1 LNNQQKYF
9 YIGVDLS
16 TTNTGIVV
24 LSNSG
29 GLLDFKLISPENKD
43 IKERAYIVSREVKKY
58 IRQHRDVF
66 TKIVIEDISLH
77 SKGKVVDLAMLLG
90 SVYYSLKKHYEI
102 VLVPPTTLKKFYT
115 KNGRAKKEDMISNTP
130 ELIIKRFSDK
140 YKKIDDLVDAYALA
154 LYGLLN

>member
-1 LNNQQKYF
+1 MFEKQKYF
-9 YIGVDLS
+9 YIGIDLS

-29 GLLDFKLISPENKD
+29 GLLDFKLIAPEGKN
-43 IKERAYIVSREVKKY
+43 IKERAFIVSNKVKKY
-58 IRQHRDVF
+58 VRQHRDIF
-66 TKIVIEDISLH
+66 TKVIIEDISLH

-90 SVYYSLKKHYEI
+90 SVYYSLKKHYEVI
-102 VLVPPTTLKKFYT
+102 LVPPTTLKKFYT
-115 KNGRAKKEDMISNTP
+115 KNGRAKKEDMINNTP
-130 ELIIKRFSDK
+130 ELIIKRFSEK